1 MISYISRL
9 ASSLLRVGDVG
20 ESTHTV
26 FPTLVFPGEKMSLN
40 SNNHSEISK
49 FDALLPRDMARKV
62 ESVGIQKAE
71 ADTISTLVLAILA
84 GAFISLGA
92 VFATTVTTGAGELPY
107 GLVKLL
113 GGISFCLG
121 LILVIVAGAEL
132 FTGNN
137 LIVMAWAS
145 KRVRTKAMLRNWILV
160 YFGNFIGAV
169 GTALLMF
176 FSGQYRFGSSS
187 VGLTAIKIALTKCQ
201 LEWDEALILG
211 VMCNALVCLAVWL
224 CFSARTTT
232 DRILAIIFPISAF
245 VASGFEHCVAN
256 MYFVPFGLLIKN
268 MADTDFWIQAGTS
281 PEAFQSLN
289 LIQFLMGNL
298 LPVTLGNIFGGAG
311 MVGLIYWFIYIRA
324 GQKTK
329 EEG

>member
-1 MISYISRL
+1 
-9 ASSLLRVGDVG
+9 
-20 ESTHTV
+20 
-26 FPTLVFPGEKMSLN
+26 MSLN

-187 VGLTAIKIALTKCQ
+187 VGLTAIKIASTKCQ

-232 DRILAIIFPISAF
+232 DRILSIIFPITF
-245 VASGFEHCVAN
+245 
-256 MYFVPFGLLIKN
+256 P
-268 MADTDFWIQAGTS
+268 
-281 PEAFQSLN
+281 
-289 LIQFLMGNL
+289 
-298 LPVTLGNIFGGAG
+298 
-311 MVGLIYWFIYIRA
+311 
-324 GQKTK
+324 
-329 EEG
+329 

>member
-1 MISYISRL
+1 MISYISRI

-49 FDALLPRDMARKV
+49 FDALLPKDMARKV

-71 ADTISTLVLAILA
+71 VDTISTLVLAILA

-169 GTALLMF
+169 GTALLM
-176 FSGQYRFGSSS
+176 
-187 VGLTAIKIALTKCQ
+187 K
-201 LEWDEALILG
+201 
-211 VMCNALVCLAVWL
+211 
-224 CFSARTTT
+224 
-232 DRILAIIFPISAF
+232 RI
-245 VASGFEHCVAN
+245 
-256 MYFVPFGLLIKN
+256 
-268 MADTDFWIQAGTS
+268 
-281 PEAFQSLN
+281 
-289 LIQFLMGNL
+289 
-298 LPVTLGNIFGGAG
+298 
-311 MVGLIYWFIYIRA
+311 
-324 GQKTK
+324 
-329 EEG
+329 

>member
-1 MISYISRL
+1 
-9 ASSLLRVGDVG
+9 
-20 ESTHTV
+20 
-26 FPTLVFPGEKMSLN
+26 
-40 SNNHSEISK
+40 
-49 FDALLPRDMARKV
+49 
-62 ESVGIQKAE
+62 
-71 ADTISTLVLAILA
+71 
-84 GAFISLGA
+84 
-92 VFATTVTTGAGELPY
+92 
-107 GLVKLL
+107 
-113 GGISFCLG
+113 
-121 LILVIVAGAEL
+121 
-132 FTGNN
+132 
-137 LIVMAWAS
+137 
-145 KRVRTKAMLRNWILV
+145 MLRNWILV

-176 FSGQYRFGSSS
+176 FSSQYSFGSSS
-187 VGLTAIKIALTKCQ
+187 VGLTAIKIASTKCQ